1 MNEGIHSRIYQLL
14 QQKGI
19 SAAQFADTIGVQ
31 RSSMSHLLSGRNKPS
46 IEFLE
51 KCLIKFPDID
61 IIWLITGKHSLHS
74 QENNTQLQLNVV
86 NSSGLLN
93 QASLFDAVESKTVI
107 SSTQKQLQKKSI
119 ERIVTFYSDKTFTE
133 YIPE

>member
-1 MNEGIHSRIYQLL
+1 
-14 QQKGI
+14 
-19 SAAQFADTIGVQ
+19 
-31 RSSMSHLLSGRNKPS
+31 
-46 IEFLE
+46 
-51 KCLIKFPDID
+51 
-61 IIWLITGKHSLHS
+61 
-74 QENNTQLQLNVV
+74 LNVV